1 MSWQLNRR
9 IFIETQTITHHLLYL
24 SVWLFKRIVLSL
36 WLEVEFSKTM
46 IDNNIAFS
54 SKDRLYSCPEV
65 CVIGLNNQDVICQ
78 ASPVDGEMRE
88 GDDNW

>member
-1 MSWQLNRR
+1 
-9 IFIETQTITHHLLYL
+9 
-24 SVWLFKRIVLSL
+24 
-36 WLEVEFSKTM
+36 M

>member
-1 MSWQLNRR
+1 M
-9 IFIETQTITHHLLYL
+9 
-24 SVWLFKRIVLSL
+24 
-36 WLEVEFSKTM
+36 
-46 IDNNIAFS
+46 NNNNAFT
-54 SKDRLYSCPEV
+54 SKDSLYSCPEV

>member
-1 MSWQLNRR
+1 MCFELKISDN
-9 IFIETQTITHHLLYL
+9 
-24 SVWLFKRIVLSL
+24 
-36 WLEVEFSKTM
+36 M
-46 IDNNIAFS
+46 IDKISIIAFS
-54 SKDRLYSCPEV
+54 NQERLYRSPEV